1 MKGLVDADVLARA
14 EGGIAGTDPAMGP
27 VETDALLKR
36 LALAVSSLI
45 SVIPH
50 LGKYCTQSLAQQLAA
65 ERIEDL
71 SHNEGKAVLERWDAV
86 YWRKYRQM
94 STAFTDGTLEKD
106 INMKVAAHID
116 KWLQRARQNLHEKG

>member
-1 MKGLVDADVLARA
+1 
-14 EGGIAGTDPAMGP
+14 MGP
-27 VETDALLKR
+27 AETNALLEG

-50 LGKYCTQSLAQQLAA
+50 LGKYCTQGLAQQLAA

-86 YWRKYRQM
+86 YWRKYKQM
-94 STAFTDGTLEKD
+94 SGAFSDGTLEKD
-106 INMKVAAHID
+106 IDMKVASHVD
-116 KWLQRARQNLHEKG
+116 KWLQRARQNLRRKG